1 MFHGEIKNELISY
14 AADYNERIVKPFML
28 VVCKDTEHAE
38 RIRNYICSYE
48 FGNGA
53 YINKTIIIHSR
64 QRGSESDANLK
75 LLLDVERSDNP
86 VEIVIHV
93 NKLKE
98 GWDVN
103 NLYTI
108 VPLRTATSQILREQM
123 VGRGLRLPFGKRTEL
138 ERIDMVALAAHNNFN
153 DLLAEAQAADS
164 IFKAGNVIKAES
176 LEQTQTTRLQ
186 VNLSADE
193 GNSTDSFY
201 EKSGLERTEDLDA
214 KLNR

>member
-1 MFHGEIKNELISY
+1 
-14 AADYNERIVKPFML
+14 
-28 VVCKDTEHAE
+28 
-38 RIRNYICSYE
+38 
-48 FGNGA
+48 
-53 YINKTIIIHSR
+53 
-64 QRGSESDANLK
+64 
-75 LLLDVERSDNP
+75 
-86 VEIVIHV
+86 
-93 NKLKE
+93 
-98 GWDVN
+98 
-103 NLYTI
+103 
-108 VPLRTATSQILREQM
+108 M

-214 KLNR
+214 KLKQINQAMLDIVKNEYSTSYPSLIQNKNDDEYVSEITARAVEALQFNDSTKDIFENYMNPMEVMIRENALEANGIESRYIQFHSLSDL